1 MYSADFNK
9 LVLCSPLRPAQRIQA
24 TLATM
29 TVTQQQEAAQ
39 TDAWETGGSP
49 MRESDTLGC
58 MVMFYHHVWQEP
70 AFQVYAGLFFGLPLA
85 VTSFNRYSRLV
96 EALGRRLCGALVS
109 LYFDDA
115 SLTDWRSS
123 QGSAQWAFKTLNELL
138 GTPLAPDKRLA
149 NFLEQGMYT
158 RIGCSGLGAIK
169 QRQLSKDR
177 ILTPEL

>member
-1 MYSADFNK
+1 MRRSDLLALIKDAPHRLIPRCVITQSSGKQRIIDSADQGGQTMYSADFNK

-70 AFQVYAGLFFGLPLA
+70 AFQVYAGLF
-85 VTSFNRYSRLV
+85 
-96 EALGRRLCGALVS
+96 LVS
-109 LYFDDA
+109 L
-115 SLTDWRSS
+115 
-123 QGSAQWAFKTLNELL
+123 
-138 GTPLAPDKRLA
+138 
-149 NFLEQGMYT
+149 
-158 RIGCSGLGAIK
+158 
-169 QRQLSKDR
+169 
-177 ILTPEL
+177 